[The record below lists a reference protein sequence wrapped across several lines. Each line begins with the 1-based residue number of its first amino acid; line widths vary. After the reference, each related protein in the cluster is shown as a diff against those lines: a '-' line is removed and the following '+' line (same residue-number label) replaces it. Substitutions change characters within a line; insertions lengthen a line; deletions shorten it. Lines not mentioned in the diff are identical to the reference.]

1 MGCVLAL
8 LVLVFVS
15 LVRHLNRMLYGTP
28 SRLPLPVEENRRALI
43 PIAACLAGAVVLG
56 LVLPAPVGRLLA
68 LGAEIIA
75 K

>member
-1 MGCVLAL
+1 MLAL

-15 LVRHLNRMLYGTP
+15 LLRHLNRMLYGTP
-28 SRLPLPVEENRRALI
+28 SRLPVPVEENRRALD
-43 PIAACLAGAVVLG
+43 PDRRVPRGPRVVLG